1 MQQIIEQNTGAKF
14 NEFSKKKQE
23 RIEKQCNAIRD
34 VLDRATPA
42 EWMQAEKEVW
52 LLKSDIKII
61 VPPDNIS
68 DFLKSLKLK
77 LPELERFIFP
87 IQSYSSAFVLQ
98 FTLLL

>member
-1 MQQIIEQNTGAKF
+1 MQQVIEQNTGAKF

-52 LLKSDIKII
+52 RLKFDIKII
-61 VPPDNIS
+61 VPLTIS

-77 LPELERFIFP
+77 LPELERFIFL
-87 IQSYSSAFVLQ
+87 IHSYSSAFVLQ